1 MDIKQVVG
9 NEEEIK
15 QVVEKEEGVKI
26 VVSRNNYE
34 KVLTSSLCNRD
45 KYLNN
50 DECVYTKNMLKR
62 KRDIPVLFNDV
73 NESPIFAD
81 YKLVIHGITPCGS
94 KTTVIISNVYPSVD
108 IEYDEAVSKKDNTKR
123 IQSLLSDKDLLK
135 KLKNKAPD
143 VKEIKLVEG
152 KKLIGFAEKNSKFV
166 RIFFKNLYHRKEFIL
181 NITKKGINSY
191 NNDTSSYYRVVA
203 RQYKLALAGWS
214 VLSDYELTKNNYKED
229 SYLAKT
235 YKSKYIISVDI
246 QNVRVKED
254 NDLMGYDLELFR
266 KDKTISMSFDIE
278 QYSSDF
284 DILNPNR
291 ETRLPSGEIIED
303 TIFNIGITFQF
314 INEPGTILNLSL
326 MTEDC
331 SPHKEYVTVVCED
344 EATILLVFSYMV
356 KLMMPDYIY
365 EFNGSGFDW
374 PNIYKKS
381 KLLEVLDTMLENMS
395 LKKLTDYEMK
405 AENKDKYI
413 YVCDFVKISAD
424 MTDQKMA
431 NIRLQGYI
439 AFDLR
444 IVFMQL
450 NPTESKSSLKFYLEM
465 YELSSKDDMPIKK
478 LFKYFNTKDYHGLG
492 EVAHYCYIDCFRLH
506 ELALKNNI
514 IQDKRAIGL
523 LSYTSLFDAFYRA
536 NSCKV
541 RNLIVSHALD
551 KNLFYNSLKKEE
563 KEEDKMEG
571 KYPGAL
577 VLNPKRGLVNP
588 VLNFEE
594 FCKSI
599 GVDDEQLVKIGQQVI
614 DNNFDAV
621 YIDKNVNLV
630 QF

>member
-1 MDIKQVVG
+1 M
-9 NEEEIK
+9 
-15 QVVEKEEGVKI
+15 EGVKI
-26 VVSRNNYE
+26 TVSRSNYE
-34 KVLTSSLCNRD
+34 KVLLRELGNRD
-45 KYLNN
+45 TYLSKE
-50 DECVYTKNMLKR
+50 ECVYTKNKLKR
-62 KRDIPVLFNDV
+62 KKDIAVLFNDV

-94 KTTVIISNVYPSVD
+94 KTTIIISNVYPSVD
-108 IEYDEAVSKKDNTKR
+108 IEYDESISKKENTKR
-123 IQSLLSDKDLLK
+123 IQSLLSDKELIK
-135 KLKNKAPD
+135 KLKNKAPE

-152 KKLIGFAEKNSKFV
+152 KKLIGFSEDNSKFI
-166 RIFFKNLYHRKEFIL
+166 RIFFKNLYHRKEFIF
-181 NITKKGINSY
+181 NITKKGINSF

-203 RQYKLALAGWS
+203 RQYKLALSGWS
-214 VLSDYELTKNNYKED
+214 VISDYELTKTDYRED
-229 SYLAKT
+229 SFLSKT

-246 QNVRVKED
+246 ENVRVKED
-254 NDLMGYDLELFR
+254 SETMGYDMNLFR

-278 QYSSDF
+278 QYSNDF
-284 DILNPNR
+284 DIENPNR
-291 ETRLPSGEIIED
+291 ETRLPEGNILED
-303 TIFNIGITFQF
+303 TIFNIGMTFQF
-314 INEPGTILNLSL
+314 INEPGSILNLSL

-331 SPHKEYVTVVCED
+331 KPHEEYITVVCED
-344 EATILLVFSYMV
+344 EATILLVFSFMI

-374 PNIYKKS
+374 PHIYQKA
-381 KLLEVLDTMLENMS
+381 KLLNVLDEILENMS
-395 LKKLTDYEMK
+395 LKKLTEYELRP
-405 AENKDKYI
+405 ENKDKYI

-444 IVFMQL
+444 IIFMQL
-450 NPTESKSSLKFYLEM
+450 NPTESKSSLKFYLER
-465 YELSSKDDMPIKK
+465 YELASKDDMPIKK
-478 LFKYFNTKDYHGLG
+478 LFKYFYTKDYEGLG
-492 EVAHYCYIDCFRLH
+492 EVAHYCFIDCLRLH
-506 ELALKNNI
+506 QLAFKNNI
-514 IQDKRAIGL
+514 IQDKRAVGL

-551 KNLFYNSLKKEE
+551 KNLFYNSLKKDE

-588 VLNFEE
+588 ILNFEE

-599 GVDDEQLVKIGQQVI
+599 GVEDKELIEIGQKVVN
-614 DNNFDAV
+614 DNFDAI
-621 YIDKNVNLV
+621 YIEKDINQVK
-630 QF
+630 F